1 MVWVLSGPLGEDS
14 FSADHALAGFD
25 VDGAGGGNVEVGA
38 GAEANHA
45 ETFACLDGIS

>member
-1 MVWVLSGPLGEDS
+1 MVLVLGGPLGEDS

-25 VDGAGGGNVEVGA
+25 VDRTGGGNVEVST

-45 ETFACLDGIS
+45 ETFACLDEFS